1 MLDHSLIVFQQIFI
15 MMLLMVVG
23 YILFRRD
30 TLDVPMTKKLSTLL
44 NVYAGPCCI
53 IESFQREFDPAMAGS
68 LALSFLAAALIL
80 GLSMGLAN
88 LIFPR
93 TLPDRRVCIVLTNN
107 GFMAIPLLT
116 AMFGPTGV
124 FLGSGHI
131 VVMAIVQW
139 TYVARQLDRNW
150 TFSAKKILLTP
161 GVLASAFGLLL
172 FFSPVKLPA
181 PVFSAVGLL
190 ADLNT
195 PIAMLILGAYLAQ
208 IDLKAL
214 FQNREV
220 WKTGLLR
227 MLLIPA
233 LSVLF
238 LLVLPLSDTAK
249 LVLMVAVAAPTGISA
264 AMFAQMFDSDYL
276 FATRV
281 VGLTTMLSL
290 FLLPGWI
297 AVLSM
302 LL

>member
-1 MLDHSLIVFQQIFI
+1 MIKNNKWERIGSLVLGNAILAFLVAAFVIPHGI
-15 MMLLMVVG
+15 ITGGGTGIGIVVG
-23 YILFRRD
+23 RA
-30 TLDVPMTKKLSTLL
+30 LS
-44 NVYAGPCCI
+44 I
-53 IESFQREFDPAMAGS
+53 DPAA
-68 LALSFLAAALIL
+68 
-80 GLSMGLAN
+80 
-88 LIFPR
+88 
-93 TLPDRRVCIVLTNN
+93 VVL
-107 GFMAIPLLT
+107 
-116 AMFGPTGV
+116 V
-124 FLGSGHI
+124 F
-131 VVMAIVQW
+131 
-139 TYVARQLDRNW
+139 N
-150 TFSAKKILLTP
+150 
-161 GVLASAFGLLL
+161 
-172 FFSPVKLPA
+172 
-181 PVFSAVGLL
+181 
-190 ADLNT
+190 
-195 PIAMLILGAYLAQ
+195 IAMLILGAYLAQ

-233 LSVLF
+233 LSVL
-238 LLVLPLSDTAK
+238 LLLLLPLTDTAK